1 MATPKRVSDTV
12 HKLQERI
19 ARLWAR
25 EIMSLLE
32 RRLTEAAD
40 DFGAL
45 GDLSSDDLAAMGHP
59 YGRGK
64 PRDTPYDDRLIH
76 EQSGELHRAFYT
88 MSNKD
93 LNGITV
99 ALKVN
104 VMQAPYWEGLKY
116 GTSRMRKRDLGSR
129 VDDHFMQTIWPEL
142 VSHLKSS
149 FSRAV
154 RESRA

>member
-12 HKLQERI
+12 HRLQERI

-45 GDLSSDDLAAMGHP
+45 GDLSLDDLAAMGHP

-116 GTSRMRKRDLGSR
+116 GTPRMRKRDLGSR

-142 VSHLKSS
+142 VNRLKSS
-149 FSRAV
+149 FSQAV